1 MCPLPSTSS
10 GHLPFLLEQPHALNI
25 HNITFRSGPEVYTYC
40 RHSPALCWL
49 STAKMGESEK
59 SRECCEVLCSIIA
72 VVSFLI
78 SIPGTVIV
86 GIDIANRLR
95 HDPYRYSAN
104 DTRIISL
111 DLTLCRGLEMRISES
126 PVNATLYAL
135 SERPM
140 LSDVN
145 ELIREILIQERG
157 DHDYFFLYPGSNI
170 TMSACTYI
178 APYNLYF
185 IKGRNNFE
193 SWKAAGQGERLILF
207 ESFPI
212 TALCSEDTGWDVYNT
227 TATAADDWYLVSDGN
242 TARAI
247 FTIKRFE
254 YEVDSNYVI
263 TSCTVVGSTQRSCI
277 VSKPNSNTVTYLLH
291 VGPGPNTTEVDV
303 SITCALHPGLLAAII
318 VPSSLV
324 FCCFSCITFCICIC
338 LRFVC
343 N

>member
-1 MCPLPSTSS
+1 M
-10 GHLPFLLEQPHALNI
+10 
-25 HNITFRSGPEVYTYC
+25 
-40 RHSPALCWL
+40 
-49 STAKMGESEK
+49 
-59 SRECCEVLCSIIA
+59 LCSIIT

-104 DTRIISL
+104 DTIIISL
-111 DLTLCRGLEMRISES
+111 DLALCRGLEMRISES

-145 ELIREILIQERG
+145 ELVREILIQERG

-185 IKGRNNFE
+185 IKGRSNFE
-193 SWKAAGQGERLILF
+193 SWKAAGQGERKFLF
-207 ESFPI
+207 TSFLI
-212 TALCSEDTGWDVYNT
+212 TALCSEDTGWDVYST

-242 TARAI
+242 AARAI

-263 TSCTVVGSTQRSCI
+263 TSCTVVGSTQRSCT
-277 VSKPNSNTVTYLLH
+277 VSKPNSNNVTYLLH
-291 VGPGPNTTEVDV
+291 VGPGPNTTEVDI
-303 SITCALHPGLLAAII
+303 SIACALDPGLLAAII

-324 FCCFSCITFCICIC
+324 LHCICCSTLSVCICIK
-338 LRFVC
+338 V
-343 N
+343 NKD